1 MGTIVGVRILTTM
14 TATGTT
20 SGMNAASGK
29 SGEKGT
35 RTGVG
40 TGTTVDI
47 HTAGIVDI
55 RAAAYGSTSDVSI
68 SVWAR
73 SQCADLRCPGS
84 RAVHGRTLGRTEQ
97 T

>member
-1 MGTIVGVRILTTM
+1 M

-40 TGTTVDI
+40 IGTTVDI

-55 RAAAYGSTSDVSI
+55 RAAAYGSTSNVS
-68 SVWAR
+68 
-73 SQCADLRCPGS
+73 G
-84 RAVHGRTLGRTEQ
+84 
-97 T
+97 